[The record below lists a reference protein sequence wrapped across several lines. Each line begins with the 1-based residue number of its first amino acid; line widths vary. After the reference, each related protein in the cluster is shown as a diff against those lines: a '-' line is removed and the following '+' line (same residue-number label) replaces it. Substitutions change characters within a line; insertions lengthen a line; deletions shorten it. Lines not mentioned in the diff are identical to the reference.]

1 MYSYSILYMLK
12 IFSLIG
18 RLEYLVYVFTCFLA
32 PLRRVS
38 WDSPVI
44 PFIETFI
51 LLLGRIVALRLF
63 CGTWNGIMISVDNLF
78 TVISFSLSGT

>member
-1 MYSYSILYMLK
+1 MVK
-12 IFSLIG
+12 IFYFNWPIRIFGICIYIYSCALW
-18 RLEYLVYVFTCFLA
+18 
-32 PLRRVS
+32 RVS

-51 LLLGRIVALRLF
+51 LFLGRIVDLCLF
-63 CGTWNGIMISVDNLF
+63 CGKWDGIMISVDTLF

>member
-1 MYSYSILYMLK
+1 MLK
-12 IFSLIG
+12 IFYFNWPIRIFGICIYIYSCALW
-18 RLEYLVYVFTCFLA
+18 
-32 PLRRVS
+32 RVS

-63 CGTWNGIMISVDNLF
+63 CGKCDGIMISGDNLF
-78 TVISFSLSGT
+78 IVISSSLSGT

>member
-1 MYSYSILYMLK
+1 MLK
-12 IFSLIG
+12 IFYFNWPIRIFGICIYIYSCALW
-18 RLEYLVYVFTCFLA
+18 
-32 PLRRVS
+32 RVS

>member
-1 MYSYSILYMLK
+1 MVK
-12 IFSLIG
+12 IFYFNWPIRIFGICIYIYSCALW
-18 RLEYLVYVFTCFLA
+18 
-32 PLRRVS
+32 RVS

-63 CGTWNGIMISVDNLF
+63 CGKCDGIMISGDNLF
-78 TVISFSLSGT
+78 IVISSSLSGT